1 MITVKKAIQ
10 ELSDAVTASG
20 KSLEQIGKVPV
31 FEYLRQ
37 AGINQDSF
45 NDIWNKLVELHT
57 KPIVTAVGSKV
68 DWGTGLSGKSGN
80 MGTSGPVGVSQNNP
94 VPQEKQRVPRKS
106 VFGEIKKIAG

>member
-31 FEYLRQ
+31 SEYLRK
-37 AGINQDSF
+37 AGINQNSF
-45 NDIWNKLVELHT
+45 NDVWDKLVELHNP
-57 KPIVTAVGSKV
+57 KQSVF
-68 DWGTGLSGKSGN
+68 TGATGPAGP
-80 MGTSGPVGVSQNNP
+80 MGASGPAGVNTNP